1 MLAIRKWIEKFPNR
15 SSTSTRVLLSRV
27 VRKQVAMVQSCKK
40 NCPEI
45 SFRGTVKSQRVQKSA
60 KLLTVFKL
68 VLHETTR
75 SSLLFLLK
83 S

>member
-1 MLAIRKWIEKFPNR
+1 
-15 SSTSTRVLLSRV
+15 
-27 VRKQVAMVQSCKK
+27 MVHLCKK

-45 SFRGTVKSQRVQKSA
+45 SFRGTVKSHRVQKSA
-60 KLLTVFKL
+60 NWLTEFKL

-75 SSLLFLLK
+75 SSLLLSLK